1 METMRVEESAIW
13 CAGVARTSQTNA
25 IDSLTSG
32 RLNGGRH
39 NSNKGNFDMKF
50 GLAPTT
56 VLIAALSA
64 TTVSAET
71 LRLLTWGGYAPD
83 DVIALFE
90 AETGHTVE
98 VTTSNNEEMIAK
110 LRATNGGGF
119 DLAQPSQ
126 DRIAS
131 AQEEFG
137 IYKPIDMAR
146 VDAAQFIPSML
157 AATATNTTFEGEV
170 FGLPHVW
177 GTSGLVVNTAEA
189 GQVTDYTDLCDDSV
203 AGSVSYRLK
212 RPTLI
217 GFAYSM
223 GLDPFAAY
231 ADPEA
236 YQGILDQVEEMLIAC
251 KPNVK
256 TYWDGGDE
264 IKNLLRSGEVVA
276 AMAWDT
282 GGWQLNED
290 NADITFVAPE
300 SGALGWIDTF
310 VLPARGRA
318 DDAAYDWI
326 NFVMRPD
333 IAAMITN
340 TAGNFTA
347 AAGGDAG
354 VTADLQARYQASFDQ
369 AAIDN
374 IKWYPPV
381 PAGLEAMEGATLD
394 RINAAN

>member
-1 METMRVEESAIW
+1 
-13 CAGVARTSQTNA
+13 
-25 IDSLTSG
+25 
-32 RLNGGRH
+32 
-39 NSNKGNFDMKF
+39 MKHSRISIF
-50 GLAPTT
+50 A
-56 VLIAALSA
+56 VVAALAAQGSQ
-64 TTVSAET
+64 AET
-71 LRLLTWGGYAPD
+71 LRLLTWGGYAPEE
-83 DVIALFE
+83 VIEMFE
-90 AETGHTVE
+90 AETGHIVE

-126 DRIAS
+126 DRITS

-137 IYKPIDMAR
+137 IYKPIDMSR
-146 VDAAQFIPSML
+146 VTADLFIPSML
-157 AATATNTTFEGEV
+157 NATAGNTTYDGEV

-177 GTSGLVVNTAEA
+177 GTSGLVVNTAIA
-189 GQVTDYTDLCDDSV
+189 GEVTDYTDLCDPSLT
-203 AGSVSYRLK
+203 GKVSYRLK

-231 ADPEA
+231 GDSEA
-236 YQGILDQVEEMLIAC
+236 YQGILNEVEATLTEC
-251 KPNVK
+251 KPIVR

-276 AMAWDT
+276 SMAWDT
-282 GGWQLNED
+282 GGWQLNAD
-290 NADITFVAPE
+290 NPDITFVAPKA
-300 SGALGWIDTF
+300 GALGWIDTF

-326 NFVMRPD
+326 NFVMQPK

-347 AAGGDAG
+347 AVDGDAG
-354 VTADLQARYQASFDQ
+354 VSADLKARYQGSFDQ

-381 PAGLEAMEGATLD
+381 PAGLEALEGATLD

>member
-1 METMRVEESAIW
+1 MKLGLVASSA
-13 CAGVARTSQTNA
+13 
-25 IDSLTSG
+25 
-32 RLNGGRH
+32 
-39 NSNKGNFDMKF
+39 
-50 GLAPTT
+50 
-56 VLIAALSA
+56 LIAALS
-64 TTVSAET
+64 TTAVSAET
-71 LRLLTWGGYAPD
+71 LRLLTWGGYAPE

-90 AETGHTVE
+90 EETGHSVE

-126 DRIAS
+126 DRITS

-137 IYKPIDMAR
+137 IYKAIDMSR
-146 VDAAQFIPSML
+146 VDAAQIIPSML
-157 AATATNTTFEGEV
+157 SATATNTTFDGEV

-177 GTSGLVVNTAEA
+177 GTSGLIVNTADA
-189 GQVTDYTDLCDDSV
+189 GQVTDYVDLCDASV
-203 AGSVSYRLK
+203 AGKVSYRLK

-217 GFAYSM
+217 GFAFSM

-231 ADPEA
+231 GDVDA
-236 YQGILDQVEEMLIAC
+236 YQGILDQVEAKLTEC
-251 KPNVK
+251 KANVK

-264 IKNLLRSGEVVA
+264 IQNLLRSGEVVA

-282 GGWQLNED
+282 GGWQLNAD

-300 SGALGWIDTF
+300 AGALGWIDTF
-310 VLPARGRA
+310 VLPSRGRA

-326 NFVMRPD
+326 NFVMRPE
-333 IAAMITN
+333 IASMITN

-347 AAGGDAG
+347 AVNGDAD
-354 VTADLQARYQASFDQ
+354 VSAELKARYQGSFDQ

-381 PAGLEAMEGATLD
+381 PAGLETLEGATLD
-394 RINAAN
+394 RVNAAK